1 MPLQTSLSPAARR
14 DEASTFLLLL
24 INATSQLTGY
34 NTWLERAGTQA
45 APSAG
50 LCSFVNSNRG
60 GWRWQ
65 DAGGGAEGDK
75 SFSDV

>member
-34 NTWLERAGTQA
+34 TTWLERAGDPGSPVRRALLLCKQQQGRLEV
-45 APSAG
+45 AG
-50 LCSFVNSNRG
+50 CRRG
-60 GWRWQ
+60 SRGRQ
-65 DAGGGAEGDK
+65 ILL
-75 SFSDV
+75 